1 MVSALIKSNAKLNLS
16 LNIVSKK
23 KKFHEIQSLFCFI
36 DLYDK
41 IFISETNQ
49 KKHQV
54 SFSGLFSRAIKRDNS
69 ISKLLKILDKES
81 LLKKKYK
88 INVVKFIPQKSGLG
102 GGSMNAASIL
112 NFLIEKKIINLKN
125 EIKFNICDKIGHD
138 TKIGLFKNLVFLNK
152 NRLVTNIKKK
162 LNFYVF
168 VFKPNFSCS
177 TKTIYSKVKNFS
189 KPYKSLNK
197 LLLNI
202 SNSNNDLEEIVLKKN
217 PGVKRALVFLKNIK
231 GVEFV
236 RMTGSGSC
244 FVAYFKNKKRME
256 YASKLFTN
264 KYKKYW
270 SVMSKTI

>member
-1 MVSALIKSNAKLNLS
+1 M
-16 LNIVSKK
+16 
-23 KKFHEIQSLFCFI
+23 
-36 DLYDK
+36 
-41 IFISETNQ
+41 
-49 KKHQV
+49 
-54 SFSGLFSRAIKRDNS
+54 
-69 ISKLLKILDKES
+69 
-81 LLKKKYK
+81 
-88 INVVKFIPQKSGLG
+88 KFIPQKSGLG

-270 SVMSKTI
+270 SIMSKTI